1 MLTDETVEAIAREF
15 CVLENMDPDADSGLV
30 FATTDQSKKNWELYV
45 PEIRRTYNILS
56 AIERY
61 TNVRA

>member
-1 MLTDETVEAIAREF
+1 MLTDEIVEAIAREF

-30 FATTDQSKKNWELYV
+30 FATADQSKKNWELYV

-61 TNVRA
+61 AHVRA